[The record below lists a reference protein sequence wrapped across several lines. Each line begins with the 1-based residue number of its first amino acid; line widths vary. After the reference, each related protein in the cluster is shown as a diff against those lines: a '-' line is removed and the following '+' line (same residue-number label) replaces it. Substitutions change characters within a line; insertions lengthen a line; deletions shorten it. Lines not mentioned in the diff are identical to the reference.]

1 MISVLVLLIIASWA
15 FWLVAWLC
23 TYDFYHEA
31 QARAGARPD
40 REPYAP
46 PVSVLKP
53 VKGVDADAYDCL
65 LSFVRQDYPAYEVLV
80 GVLDPADPAVSLV
93 ARLQREH
100 PDRVRLIIAEPIGY
114 NNKVSILHALA
125 AEARH
130 PILVVAD
137 SDMRVTPDYL
147 RRVVAPLE
155 DPSVALVTSAYVGD
169 KALTLTARLEALYMG
184 ATFLPMIMVARR
196 YLNMRFATGATDAFR
211 AADLERIGGFRA
223 LANYLADD
231 FQLGRRLSEG
241 GQRVV
246 LSDYI
251 PRAVLGKTSFRD
263 QWYREVRWAR
273 CNRVSRPLEYPALLV
288 TLAVPLALTLALIK
302 GFAAPFAWI
311 LVASLLIRWW
321 IAWEVSGYTGDRET
335 RRNLA
340 LLPLRDG
347 LTAAIWVAGGVGS
360 SIQWRGERY
369 SLRRGGKLAPP
380 RPSFV
385 RALLRRTHG

>member
-1 MISVLVLLIIASWA
+1 MISVLVLLIIMSWA

-23 TYDFYHEA
+23 TYDFYHKA
-31 QARAGARPD
+31 QTEPSASPA
-40 REPYAP
+40 REPYTP
-46 PVSVLKP
+46 PVSILKP
-53 VKGVDADAYDCL
+53 IKGVDADAYECL
-65 LSFVRQDYPAYEVLV
+65 LSFVRQDYPTYEVLI
-80 GVLDPADPAVSLV
+80 GVLDPHDPAVGLA

-100 PDRVRLIIAEPIGY
+100 PDRVRLVIAEPIGY

-125 AEARH
+125 AQARH

-137 SDMRVTPDYL
+137 SDMRVGPDYL

-155 DPSVALVTSAYVGD
+155 DPSVALVTCAYVGD

-184 ATFLPMIMVARR
+184 ATFLPMVMVARR

-223 LANYLADD
+223 LADYLADD
-231 FQLGRRLSEG
+231 FQLGHQLSQG

-263 QWYREVRWAR
+263 QWHREVRWAR

-288 TLAVPLALTLALIK
+288 TLAVPLALVLALVK

-311 LVASLLIRWW
+311 LIASLLIRWW
-321 IAWEVSGYTGDRET
+321 VAWQVSGYTGDRET
-335 RRNLA
+335 RRNLH

-347 LTAAIWVAGGVGS
+347 LTAAVWVAGGVGS

-369 SLRRGGKLAPP
+369 SLRRGGRLGPP

-385 RALLRRTHG
+385 RTLLRRTHG